1 MRVRYLASRVAT
13 LVAGYVISRAQ
24 GSKTTVAREP
34 PPTQNRS
41 QGEDLRVQPGAV
53 ARD

>member
-1 MRVRYLASRVAT
+1 MRVRYSACRVLT
-13 LVAGYVISRAQ
+13 LVAGYVISRTQ

-34 PPTQNRS
+34 PPTQNPR
-41 QGEDLRVQPGAV
+41 QGVDLRVQPGAA